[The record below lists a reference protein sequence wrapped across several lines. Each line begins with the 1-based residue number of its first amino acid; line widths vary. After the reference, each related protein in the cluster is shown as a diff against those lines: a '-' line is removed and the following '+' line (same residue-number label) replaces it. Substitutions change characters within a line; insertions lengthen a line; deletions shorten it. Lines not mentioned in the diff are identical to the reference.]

1 MQGSRGW
8 LTVGEAA
15 QRLGV
20 KPATLYAYVSRGTLS
35 RRRSPTG
42 QSLYDPAEVERLA
55 RRGRPRRAAGASEWV
70 IESRITYLGEDRPYY
85 RGRDALALAE
95 TQPFEAVAEWLW
107 TADPRA
113 LARPAAGSPAPGSG
127 TGAGWRAP
135 PTATAAGRT
144 AQAGLPDDVLPL
156 ERLQVIVPA
165 LAATDA
171 LRNNLE
177 PDAVLDVGR
186 ALIAGMVACL
196 PGADVDGAMADRLWT
211 KLTGAKPRPGLVDA
225 LRTAMVLLADHELP
239 ASTLAARIAA
249 SVRAD
254 PYATVIAGLGTSSGA
269 LHGGASLGA
278 EIMLAEVADPGRAR
292 EAIGLRLRRG
302 ERVPGFGHLVYRS
315 ADARAGMLL
324 ERVRGAGHRA
334 DRIAVADALL
344 AEARR
349 RRLPPPN
356 VDFALAAL
364 TNVAGMPLGSGEAIF
379 GIARTA
385 GWLAHAREEYERRTP
400 LRLRSVYIGPE

>member
-113 LARPAAGSPAPGSG
+113 L
-127 TGAGWRAP
+127 
-135 PTATAAGRT
+135 
-144 AQAGLPDDVLPL
+144 
-156 ERLQVIVPA
+156 LQVIVPA